1 MLLAL
6 AMHNAEA
13 ILIQLYVQYAYDI
26 EAVQMGDI
34 SKISKMGNPDFLAGL
49 KKGFVGI
56 GASVHLSMVGIL
68 IVKLNFLL
76 FFRRLGTKSHKI
88 ITILW
93 WAVLTFTVA
102 ATAAQIGTQIFG
114 CFFGDI
120 AWIMSESGCS
130 NASISRRVFV
140 INVFS
145 ATVDA
150 LSDFL
155 SECLLC
161 VINLPSRSVARRRRS
176 FAPPNVDN
184 PLITDPHRQSLCSPW
199 RS

>member
-1 MLLAL
+1 MLEDYLMLLAL

-13 ILIQLYVQYAYDI
+13 ILIQLYVKYAYDV
-26 EAVQMGDI
+26 EGVQKGDM

-56 GASVHLSMVGIL
+56 GASVNLSMVGIL
-68 IVKLNFLL
+68 IIKLNFLL
-76 FFRRLGTKSHKI
+76 FFRRLGAKSHKI
-88 ITILW
+88 IIILW
-93 WAVLTFTVA
+93 WAVLAFTVA
-102 ATAAQIGTQIFG
+102 ATAVQIGTQSFG

-130 NASISRRVFV
+130 NASVSRWVFM
-140 INVFS
+140 NTVFS

-155 SECLLC
+155 SEYSISSTL
-161 VINLPSRSVARRRRS
+161 S
-176 FAPPNVDN
+176 
-184 PLITDPHRQSLCSPW
+184 
-199 RS
+199 

>member
-13 ILIQLYVQYAYDI
+13 ILIQLYVKHAYDI
-26 EAVQMGDI
+26 EAVQKGDM
-34 SKISKMGNPDFLAGL
+34 SKISKMGDPDFLASL

-56 GASVHLSMVGIL
+56 GASANLSMVGIF

-76 FFRRLGTKSHKI
+76 FFRRLGAKSHKI

-93 WAVLTFTVA
+93 WAVLVFTVA
-102 ATAAQIGTQIFG
+102 ATAAQIGMQLFG

-120 AWIMSESGCS
+120 AWIMSESGCG
-130 NASISRRVFV
+130 NASISRRAFMNT
-140 INVFS
+140 IFS

-155 SECLLC
+155 SEYF
-161 VINLPSRSVARRRRS
+161 V
-176 FAPPNVDN
+176 
-184 PLITDPHRQSLCSPW
+184 
-199 RS
+199 